1 MLNIKSSKNLF
12 ILIISLL
19 IALTFWGKVRYDRIF
34 EKRKAQIQN
43 CQKDL
48 EQDYL
53 NFSGVI
59 VQDKNNFNI
68 LVDTKDD
75 IVSKCIIKYKYWEEH
90 FQNALKHLVKP
101 NDRVLIFG
109 AHIGYHAVL
118 IGKLIGDNGKM
129 WIFEANPY
137 TVKFLKAN
145 LIFNDIN
152 NGIVYPKAVYRE
164 NTKLEF
170 KQIVNGNTGMSR
182 IGEFFDDSLQYRKIQ
197 VEAVNVDSLP
207 QISDVNVIQMDI
219 EGGEPDAI
227 YGAKD
232 LIDNSKNL
240 IVFQEW
246 DTSMTKGIDDYLHF
260 WRSRG
265 YRAAQINDKSLTELS
280 DDELKKPNI
289 HIDILWAKNL
299 DDIIAKYKSF

>member
-1 MLNIKSSKNLF
+1 LYKKS
-12 ILIISLL
+12 
-19 IALTFWGKVRYDRIF
+19 

-48 EQDYL
+48 EQNYL

-68 LVDTKDD
+68 LVDTKDNV
-75 IVSKCIIKYKYWEEH
+75 VSDCVMKYKCWEEH
-90 FQNALKHLVKP
+90 FQNALKQLVKP

-170 KQIVNGNTGMSR
+170 KQIVNGNTGMSK
-182 IGEFFDDSLQYRKIQ
+182 IGEFFDDSLQYRTIQ

-207 QISDVNVIQMDI
+207 EISDVNVIQMDI

-246 DTSMTKGIDDYLHF
+246 STCMTKGIDDYLHF

-280 DDELKKPNI
+280 DDELKKPNT